1 MPVLL
6 TWVAILAVHGVKTH
20 AQGAKT
26 HVVGHGAHAARLEV
40 HGGGGGEGL
49 GEGVGVSHHQ
59 HHAQLTLRPKQMTII
74 SKVTH
79 CNENLIYVFPEK
91 ELRGRAASVPNTTFM
106 CL

>member
-6 TWVAILAVHGVKTH
+6 TWVAILAVHGVETH

-26 HVVGHGAHAARLEV
+26 HVIGHGAHATRLEV

-59 HHAQLTLRPKQMTII
+59 HHSSHSALKQTTII
-74 SKVTH
+74 RKVTH
-79 CNENLIYVFPEK
+79 CNENPIYVFPGNGIA
-91 ELRGRAASVPNTTFM
+91 RPQSQIPH
-106 CL
+106 